1 MLSRRQLLQGMA
13 AALVAGAARPA
24 TAGGVPA
31 AEALE
36 RRFAAIERPT
46 GGRLG
51 VAVWDTGSG
60 LRAGHRSDE
69 RFPLCST
76 FKVLAAGAILQ
87 RVDAGHE
94 DLARRIRFG
103 KDEVVHYSPVT
114 EHHAGGAGMSLGEIC
129 AAALDYSDNTAG
141 NLLLETLGGPPA
153 ITRFAR
159 SLGDPVTRLDRTETR
174 LNEAL
179 PGDPRD
185 TTSPQAMLRDLH
197 ALLLGDVL
205 SPASRRQLLAWMAAC
220 TTGAKRLRAG
230 VPADWLVADKTGS
243 GDHGTANDIGILTP
257 PGREPVLVTV
267 YLTRTRLSWAE
278 LDPVIAQVGAA
289 VAAALAG
296 TGTASAI

>member
-1 MLSRRQLLQGMA
+1 MLSRRRMLQGMA
-13 AALVAGAARPA
+13 AVLAAGAARRVA
-24 TAGGVPA
+24 AGGETA

-51 VAVWDTGSG
+51 VALWDSGSG
-60 LRAGHRSDE
+60 LRAGHRADE

-103 KDEVVHYSPVT
+103 KDRLVRYSPVT
-114 EHHAGGAGMSLGEIC
+114 EHHADGAGMSLGEIC

-141 NLLLETLGGPPA
+141 NLLLEALGGPPA

-159 SLGDPVTRLDRTETR
+159 SLGDPVTRLDRGETS
-174 LNEAL
+174 LNDAL

-197 ALLLGDVL
+197 ALLLGNVL
-205 SPASRRQLLAWMAAC
+205 SSASRGQLLAWMTAC
-220 TTGAKRLRAG
+220 TTGARRLRAG
-230 VPADWLVADKTGS
+230 VPADWQVADKTGS
-243 GDHGTANDIGILTP
+243 GDHGTANDIGRLLP
-257 PGREPVLVTV
+257 PGRAPVLVTV
-267 YLTRTRLSWAE
+267 YLTRTRLSWAQ
-278 LDPVIAQVGAA
+278 LDPVIAEVGAV

-296 TGTASAI
+296 KATAA

>member
-1 MLSRRQLLQGMA
+1 MLSRRRVLQGMA
-13 AALVAGAARPA
+13 AVLTAGAIRRV
-24 TAGGVPA
+24 TAGGETA

-36 RRFAAIERPT
+36 RRFAAIEMPT

-60 LRAGHRSDE
+60 LRAGHRADE

-76 FKVLAAGAILQ
+76 FKVLAAGAVLQ

-103 KDEVVHYSPVT
+103 KDQLVHYSPVT
-114 EHHAGGAGMSLGEIC
+114 ERHADGAGMSLGGIC

-159 SLGDPVTRLDRTETR
+159 SLGDPITRLDRSETS
-174 LNEAL
+174 LNDAL

-185 TTSPQAMLRDLH
+185 TTSPKAMLRDLH

-205 SPASRRQLLAWMAAC
+205 SPASRGQLLAWMTAC

-230 VPADWLVADKTGS
+230 VPADWRVADKTGS

-257 PGREPVLVTV
+257 PERAPVLVTV
-267 YLTRTRLSWAE
+267 YLTRTRLSWAQ

-296 TGTASAI
+296 KATAA

>member
-1 MLSRRQLLQGMA
+1 MLSRRQVLQGMA
-13 AALVAGAARPA
+13 ALLVAGAARRVA
-24 TAGGVPA
+24 AGGDTV

-36 RRFAAIERPT
+36 RRFAAIEIPT

-51 VAVWDTGSG
+51 VAILDTGSG
-60 LRAGHRSDE
+60 LRAGRRADE

-76 FKVLAAGAILQ
+76 FKVLAAGAVLQ

-103 KDEVVHYSPVT
+103 KDRLVDYSPVT

-141 NLLLETLGGPPA
+141 NLLLETLGGPPEV
-153 ITRFAR
+153 TRFAR

-185 TTSPQAMLRDLH
+185 TTTPQAMLRDLH
-197 ALLLGDVL
+197 ALLLGNVL
-205 SPASRRQLLAWMAAC
+205 SPASRRQLLAWMTAC

-230 VPADWLVADKTGS
+230 VPADWQVADKTGS
-243 GDHGTANDIGILTP
+243 GDHGTANDIGILAP
-257 PGREPVLVTV
+257 PGRAPVLVTV
-267 YLTRTRLSWAE
+267 YLTRTRLSWAQ
-278 LDPVIAQVGAA
+278 LDPVIARVGAA
-289 VAAALAG
+289 VAAVSAG
-296 TGTASAI
+296 KATAA

>member
-1 MLSRRQLLQGMA
+1 MLSRRQVLQGMA
-13 AALVAGAARPA
+13 ALLVAGAARRVA
-24 TAGGVPA
+24 AGGDTV

-51 VAVWDTGSG
+51 VAILDTGSG
-60 LRAGHRSDE
+60 LRAGRRADE

-76 FKVLAAGAILQ
+76 FKVLAAGAVLQ

-103 KDEVVHYSPVT
+103 KDRLVDYSPVT

-141 NLLLETLGGPPA
+141 NLLLETLGGPPEV
-153 ITRFAR
+153 TRFAR

-185 TTSPQAMLRDLH
+185 TTTPQAMLRDLH
-197 ALLLGDVL
+197 ALLLGNVL
-205 SPASRRQLLAWMAAC
+205 SPASRRQLLAWMTAC

-230 VPADWLVADKTGS
+230 VPADWQVADKTGS
-243 GDHGTANDIGILTP
+243 GDHGTANDIGILAP
-257 PGREPVLVTV
+257 PGRAPVLVTV
-267 YLTRTRLSWAE
+267 YLTRTRLSWAQ
-278 LDPVIAQVGAA
+278 LDPVIARVGAA
-289 VAAALAG
+289 VAAVSAG
-296 TGTASAI
+296 KATAA